1 MKAFINKQAMGATE
15 VLITDVMEN
24 RLEVAKSLGADHVYK
39 VNKPLTIHVD
49 FESKK
54 SSKKHFWSQLRNI

>member
-1 MKAFINKQAMGATE
+1 MKAFKNTQAMGATE

-39 VNKPLTIHVD
+39 VSKPLNIHVD

-54 SSKKHFWSQLRNI
+54 KTLTNIFGLS